1 MSIDR
6 SLYPG
11 VPEDFPIGAMQSALG
26 GVQPKLSMVQEDGR
40 YYAVGTS
47 PSEVHEAY
55 EVCEDLVQ
63 QMVPYCQRKLDK
75 FNGNQEATL
84 SAVFEALLG
93 KGWCSRELAEWV
105 VRHTASQLQWPAQ
118 DDLFSRSAR

>member
-11 VPEDFPIGAMQSALG
+11 VPEDFPITAAMSALG
-26 GVQPKLSMVQEDGR
+26 GVQPKLSMVEDGGR

-47 PSEVHEAY
+47 PSEVREAY

-63 QMVPYCQRKLDK
+63 QMIPYCKRKLDK

-84 SAVFEALLG
+84 GAVFDALLG
-93 KGWCSRELAEWV
+93 KSWCSRDQAEWV
-105 VRHTASQLQWPAQ
+105 VRHTAIQLQWPAR
-118 DDLFSRSAR
+118 DGLFYRDAG